1 MSYLL
6 PASCYEYQ
14 TYTISTISTYV
25 DLENFLFYGALNL
38 RRVMLSH
45 NDITSIGKDAFKKMT
60 VKPVT
65 VYDNTFQQKL
75 EEIDLSHNKLTN
87 LHHET
92 FSQLNSLIILNLKH
106 NNIRL
111 KYGQFPLTLKRLD
124 LSYNQLKDFTLRQL
138 LGSQL
143 LEELKL
149 NGNFFDNAKVE
160 FIFPEAIFQLMHVY
174 RFEMSNTF
182 NCMQLADVLL
192 YFKKINRNIIVQFE
206 NEITNSSNIFGISCV
221 DASDTS

>member
-1 MSYLL
+1 MQMHHNFSLSSFL
-6 PASCYEYQ
+6 SRAE
-14 TYTISTISTYV
+14 
-25 DLENFLFYGALNL
+25 LENFLFYGALNL
-38 RRVMLSH
+38 RRVVMSR
-45 NDITSIGKDAFKKMT
+45 NEITSIGKDAFKKMT

-75 EEIDLSHNKLTN
+75 EEIDLSHNKLTDI
-87 LHHET
+87 HHET
-92 FSQLNSLIILNLKH
+92 FSLLTSLIILNLRH

-138 LGSQL
+138 LSSQL

-149 NGNFFDNAKVE
+149 NGNFFDNSKIE

-174 RFEMSNTF
+174 RFELSDCF
-182 NCMQLADVLL
+182 ACMQLADLL
-192 YFKKINRNIIVQFE
+192 IYFKRINRNIIVQFE
-206 NEITNSSNIFGISCV
+206 SEKTNSSNIFGISCI
-221 DASDTS
+221 DSADTGRR